1 MQPLDA
7 RKDKRKP
14 HMGEVERDF
23 IALGITIAAIIL
35 FVGTGGPV
43 VSSAVASFRG
53 APVAPNSVAASA
65 LLLNIALILFSWRR
79 HGQLCREVAERR
91 RAEEYARQLA
101 ETDALTGCIN
111 RHSLPGAVATLTT
124 EAESRNEI
132 VAFVMIDLDNFKQVN
147 DQHGHHAGDVILQQA
162 ADRIRRLLPELG
174 LLARLG
180 GDEFLVAIP
189 FPANRPDR
197 VDHLATRI
205 IEDLA
210 MPYAIDAGADR
221 ISASLGLARSDSRR
235 EGTDLPA
242 DTASLLHMADIA
254 MYQAKRRGRN
264 RHVWFDP
271 PMESELRFRAEL
283 EAGIRRGIPAG
294 EFVPYYEQ
302 QIDIATG
309 ELTGFEMLARWHSPS
324 LGVVSPEIFI
334 PVAEEIGV
342 IGTLSESLIAQALA
356 DARSWEPRL
365 SLSVNISP
373 IQLRDPWF
381 AQKILK
387 LLIQANFPPERLQ
400 IEITESCLHENL
412 GLVRTLVT
420 SLKSQGI
427 SISLDDFGT
436 GYSSL
441 SQIRALPFDRIKI
454 DRSFVLDMAD
464 NLDNQTIVEAI
475 AALGRGLGM
484 PVTVEGVESLAT
496 LEKLQS
502 LGSLNGQ
509 GYLYGEPETAEA
521 TRQRLAG
528 MNLLAGP
535 AMAEDCSPAPTPA
548 PEPAP
553 EPEAMPPSAAAGSA
567 G

>member
-1 MQPLDA
+1 
-7 RKDKRKP
+7 
-14 HMGEVERDF
+14 MGEVERDF

-43 VSSAVASFRG
+43 VSNAVASFRG
-53 APVAPNSVAASA
+53 AQVEPNSVAASA

-79 HGQLCREVAERR
+79 HGQLCHEVAERR
-91 RAEEYARQLA
+91 RAEEHARQLA

-111 RHSLPGAVATLTT
+111 RHSLPGAVAALTDQ
-124 EAESRNEI
+124 ANKRDEI
-132 VAFVMIDLDNFKQVN
+132 IAFVMIDLDNFKQVN
-147 DQHGHHAGDVILQQA
+147 DCHGHLAGDAILQQA
-162 ADRIRRLLPELG
+162 ADRIRRLLPEDS

-180 GDEFLVAIP
+180 GDEFLVAVA
-189 FPANRPDR
+189 FAPALPDR
-197 VDHLATRI
+197 VDHLARRI

-210 MPYAIDAGADR
+210 KPYAIDAIADTV
-221 ISASLGLARSDSRR
+221 SASLGLARSDSQR
-235 EGTDLPA
+235 EGEYAPA
-242 DTASLLHMADIA
+242 DTQALLHMADIA
-254 MYQAKRRGRN
+254 MYQAKRHGRN
-264 RHVWFDP
+264 RHIWFDP
-271 PMESELRFRAEL
+271 PMESELRFRNEL

-302 QIDIATG
+302 QIDITTG
-309 ELTGFEMLARWHSPS
+309 ELTGFEMLARWHSPT

-342 IGTLSESLIAQALA
+342 IGSLSESLIAQALA
-356 DARSWEPRL
+356 DARGWDPRL

-373 IQLRDPWF
+373 VQLRDPWF

-387 LLIQANFPPERLQ
+387 LLVQANFPPERLQ

-441 SQIRALPFDRIKI
+441 SQVRALPFDRIKI

-475 AALGRGLGM
+475 AALGRGLGL
-484 PVTVEGVESLAT
+484 PVTVEGVESLET
-496 LEKLQS
+496 LEKLQA
-502 LGSLNGQ
+502 LGGLNGQ
-509 GYLYGEPETAEA
+509 GYLYGQPETAQA
-521 TRQRLAG
+521 TQHRLAG
-528 MNLLAGP
+528 LNLLAHSNATAGEVP
-535 AMAEDCSPAPTPA
+535 ARLAE
-548 PEPAP
+548 
-553 EPEAMPPSAAAGSA
+553 PSAPASAARGSA
-567 G
+567 